1 MGLSQRRD
9 VIIINQS
16 DIGENRVN
24 PTRTGVTAPPVRGT
38 GAFAKDVAVEEGVVC
53 VDREAFLRHDD
64 EIGGSLVTSIGCHL

>member
-1 MGLSQRRD
+1 M
-9 VIIINQS
+9 
-16 DIGENRVN
+16 N
-24 PTRTGVTAPPVRGT
+24 PTRTGVIAPPVRGT